1 MWRHYAFIIRL
12 IRGPEMA
19 RAQDQAKWL
28 KSSGRKRVEA
38 PLHAQTV
45 DKLDRLAASRGISRA
60 QAITELVEAAPEPG
74 GAPAKDRDDETRD
87 VSGAAYQPDDNGEAK
102 ATSEPTAVQTRPQ
115 PRYQATTRRV
125 LSGRNYRTVDAY
137 RVRARQTELGT
148 VWTDPGSGSWRAV
161 AADDDGY
168 VLAKA
173 ASRREVARRLV
184 DYAMRQGW
192 I

>member
-1 MWRHYAFIIRL
+1 MS
-12 IRGPEMA
+12 
-19 RAQDQAKWL
+19 RAERQAKWRQR
-28 KSSGRKRVEA
+28 SDRKRVEVNL
-38 PLHAQTV
+38 PV
-45 DKLDRLAASRGISRA
+45 DAAARLDDLAAERGQSRA
-60 QAITELVEAAPEPG
+60 NVLADLLAEAAPTVQ
-74 GAPAKDRDDETRD
+74 ADRCDSDTHD
-87 VSGAAYQPDDNGEAK
+87 MFEAS
-102 ATSEPTAVQTRPQ
+102 TGDYPPTDPEAVQEPERTRPQ

-137 RVRARQTELGT
+137 RVRARHTEIGM

-184 DYAMRQGW
+184 DYAVRQGW